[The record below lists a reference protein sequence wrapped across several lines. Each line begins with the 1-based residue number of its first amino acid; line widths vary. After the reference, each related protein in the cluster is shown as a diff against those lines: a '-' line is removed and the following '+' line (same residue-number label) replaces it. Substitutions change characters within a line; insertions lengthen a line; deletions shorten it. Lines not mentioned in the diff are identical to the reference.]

1 MARTAKRY
9 KKNTEKKVLG
19 IPVCMAAIY
28 VRLSV
33 DSDEKKSESIETQ
46 VTLIKEFIQKHNENP
61 NREYEI
67 AVYDIY
73 SDLGKTGTNFD
84 RPGFERM
91 MNDVR
96 AGKINCILVKD
107 FSRFGRNYIETG
119 NYLEK
124 ILPFMKVRFVS
135 VCDNYDS
142 YALGAK
148 NQELSMNIKNLVNDA
163 YAKDISAKEDQIE
176 NTKAELEEA
185 KAVEKE
191 QYASM
196 KLRIQYMYENS
207 SGNGYMAMLFS
218 SKSISELISRAEYI
232 QKISDFDRDLMQE
245 YEDTVDQVKEKE
257 TQVQEEQAAIVEL
270 QQQSSDQ
277 QEAIQELYAAAY
289 QELRTYSA
297 ELDDAKSSE
306 SALVD
311 EINSKADAIN
321 DLIRQAKEEE
331 IAAQKKAEEEAAAA
345 AAAQQAAAEAEAE
358 AARKQAAEAARV
370 AAAEAANAAAKAD
383 TDTSSSSGSSS
394 SDSSA
399 SSTTTGSPSASDTSS
414 SSSSGTYLG
423 RFKLTGYCSCSIC
436 TGQWSGGSTASG
448 TTPTAGRTIA
458 MGGANYQQTVDI
470 SVFSEIL

>member
-1 MARTAKRY
+1 MKKKKLFSLVLATVLTAA
-9 KKNTEKKVLG
+9 TVLPCYG
-19 IPVCMAAIY
+19 A
-28 VRLSV
+28 ST
-33 DSDEKKSESIETQ
+33 K
-46 VTLIKEFIQKHNENP
+46 
-61 NREYEI
+61 
-67 AVYDIY
+67 
-73 SDLGKTGTNFD
+73 
-84 RPGFERM
+84 
-91 MNDVR
+91 
-96 AGKINCILVKD
+96 
-107 FSRFGRNYIETG
+107 
-119 NYLEK
+119 EK
-124 ILPFMKVRFVS
+124 ISNAQAEQAAAQSQL
-135 VCDNYDS
+135 DS
-142 YALGAK
+142 IQSRIDELNSKKGQSEEYLSEL
-148 NQELSMNIKNLVNDA
+148 NQQLDDLQNRLQELQDQYDAKQNELVQIQADLEDA
-163 YAKDISAKEDQIE
+163 KAKEE
-176 NTKAELEEA
+176 
-185 KAVEKE
+185 E
-191 QYASM
+191 QYEAM

-245 YEDTVDQVKEKE
+245 YEDTVNQVKEKE

-345 AAAQQAAAEAEAE
+345 AQQAAAEAE
-358 AARKQAAEAARV
+358 AEAARV

-399 SSTTTGSPSASDTSS
+399 SSTTTESPSASDTSS

-458 MGGANYQQTVDI
+458 MGGVPFGTKLMINGQVYTVEDRGTAYGHVDI
-470 SVFSEIL
+470 FCSSHSEALSFGVQYADVYQLS

>member
-1 MARTAKRY
+1 MKKKKLFSLVLATVLTAA
-9 KKNTEKKVLG
+9 TVLPCYG
-19 IPVCMAAIY
+19 A
-28 VRLSV
+28 ST
-33 DSDEKKSESIETQ
+33 K
-46 VTLIKEFIQKHNENP
+46 
-61 NREYEI
+61 
-67 AVYDIY
+67 
-73 SDLGKTGTNFD
+73 
-84 RPGFERM
+84 
-91 MNDVR
+91 
-96 AGKINCILVKD
+96 
-107 FSRFGRNYIETG
+107 
-119 NYLEK
+119 EK
-124 ILPFMKVRFVS
+124 ISNAQAEQAAAQSQL
-135 VCDNYDS
+135 DS
-142 YALGAK
+142 IQSRIDELNSKKGQSEEYLSEL
-148 NQELSMNIKNLVNDA
+148 NQQLDDLQNRLQELQDQYDAKQNELVQIQADLEDA
-163 YAKDISAKEDQIE
+163 KAKEE
-176 NTKAELEEA
+176 
-185 KAVEKE
+185 E
-191 QYASM
+191 QYEAM

-358 AARKQAAEAARV
+358 AARV

-399 SSTTTGSPSASDTSS
+399 SSTTTESPSASDTSS
-414 SSSSGTYLG
+414 NSSSGTYLG

-458 MGGANYQQTVDI
+458 MGGVPFGTKLMINGQVYTVEDRGTAYGHVDI
-470 SVFSEIL
+470 FCSSHSEALSFGVQYADVYQLS

>member
-1 MARTAKRY
+1 MKKKKLFSLVLATVLTAA
-9 KKNTEKKVLG
+9 TVLPCYG
-19 IPVCMAAIY
+19 A
-28 VRLSV
+28 ST
-33 DSDEKKSESIETQ
+33 K
-46 VTLIKEFIQKHNENP
+46 
-61 NREYEI
+61 
-67 AVYDIY
+67 
-73 SDLGKTGTNFD
+73 
-84 RPGFERM
+84 
-91 MNDVR
+91 
-96 AGKINCILVKD
+96 
-107 FSRFGRNYIETG
+107 
-119 NYLEK
+119 EK
-124 ILPFMKVRFVS
+124 ISNAQAEQAAAQSQL
-135 VCDNYDS
+135 DS
-142 YALGAK
+142 IQSRIDELNSKKGQSEEYLSEL
-148 NQELSMNIKNLVNDA
+148 NQQLDDLQNRLQELQDQYDAKQNELVQIQADLEDA
-163 YAKDISAKEDQIE
+163 KAKEE
-176 NTKAELEEA
+176 
-185 KAVEKE
+185 E
-191 QYASM
+191 QYEAM

-358 AARKQAAEAARV
+358 AARV

-399 SSTTTGSPSASDTSS
+399 SSTTTESPSASDTSS

-458 MGGANYQQTVDI
+458 MGGVPFGTKLMINGQVYTVEDRGTAYGHVDI
-470 SVFSEIL
+470 FCSSHSEALSFGVQYADVYQLS

>member
-1 MARTAKRY
+1 MKKKKLFSLVLATVLTAA
-9 KKNTEKKVLG
+9 TVLPCYG
-19 IPVCMAAIY
+19 A
-28 VRLSV
+28 ST
-33 DSDEKKSESIETQ
+33 K
-46 VTLIKEFIQKHNENP
+46 
-61 NREYEI
+61 
-67 AVYDIY
+67 
-73 SDLGKTGTNFD
+73 
-84 RPGFERM
+84 
-91 MNDVR
+91 
-96 AGKINCILVKD
+96 
-107 FSRFGRNYIETG
+107 
-119 NYLEK
+119 EK
-124 ILPFMKVRFVS
+124 ISNAQAEQAAAQSQL
-135 VCDNYDS
+135 DS
-142 YALGAK
+142 IQSRIDELNSKKGQSEEYLSEL
-148 NQELSMNIKNLVNDA
+148 NQQLDDLQNRLQELQDQYDAKQNELVQIQADLEDA
-163 YAKDISAKEDQIE
+163 KAKEE
-176 NTKAELEEA
+176 
-185 KAVEKE
+185 E
-191 QYASM
+191 QYEAM

-331 IAAQKKAEEEAAAA
+331 IAAQKKAEEEA
-345 AAAQQAAAEAEAE
+345 E
-358 AARKQAAEAARV
+358 AARA

-458 MGGANYQQTVDI
+458 MGGVPFGTKLMINGQVYTVEDRGTAYGHVDI
-470 SVFSEIL
+470 FCSSHSEALSFGVQYADVYQLS

>member
-1 MARTAKRY
+1 MKKKKLFSLVLATVLTAA
-9 KKNTEKKVLG
+9 TVLPCYG
-19 IPVCMAAIY
+19 A
-28 VRLSV
+28 ST
-33 DSDEKKSESIETQ
+33 K
-46 VTLIKEFIQKHNENP
+46 
-61 NREYEI
+61 
-67 AVYDIY
+67 
-73 SDLGKTGTNFD
+73 
-84 RPGFERM
+84 
-91 MNDVR
+91 
-96 AGKINCILVKD
+96 
-107 FSRFGRNYIETG
+107 
-119 NYLEK
+119 EK
-124 ILPFMKVRFVS
+124 ISNAQAEQAAAQSQL
-135 VCDNYDS
+135 DS
-142 YALGAK
+142 IQSRIDELNSKKGQSEEYLSEL
-148 NQELSMNIKNLVNDA
+148 NQQLDDLQNRLQELQDQYDAKQNELVQIQADLEDA
-163 YAKDISAKEDQIE
+163 KAKEE
-176 NTKAELEEA
+176 
-185 KAVEKE
+185 E
-191 QYASM
+191 QYEAM

-345 AAAQQAAAEAEAE
+345 QQAAAEAEAE
-358 AARKQAAEAARV
+358 AARN

-458 MGGANYQQTVDI
+458 MGGVPFGTKLMINGQVYTVEDRGTAYGHVDI
-470 SVFSEIL
+470 FCSSHSEALSFGVQYADVYQLS

>member
-1 MARTAKRY
+1 MKKKKLFSLVLATVLTAA
-9 KKNTEKKVLG
+9 TVLPCYG
-19 IPVCMAAIY
+19 A
-28 VRLSV
+28 ST
-33 DSDEKKSESIETQ
+33 K
-46 VTLIKEFIQKHNENP
+46 
-61 NREYEI
+61 
-67 AVYDIY
+67 
-73 SDLGKTGTNFD
+73 
-84 RPGFERM
+84 
-91 MNDVR
+91 
-96 AGKINCILVKD
+96 
-107 FSRFGRNYIETG
+107 
-119 NYLEK
+119 EK
-124 ILPFMKVRFVS
+124 ISNAQAEQAAAQSQL
-135 VCDNYDS
+135 DS
-142 YALGAK
+142 IQSRIDELNSKKGQSEEYLSEL
-148 NQELSMNIKNLVNDA
+148 NQQLDDLQNRLQELQDQYDAKQNELVQIQADLEDA
-163 YAKDISAKEDQIE
+163 KAKEE
-176 NTKAELEEA
+176 
-185 KAVEKE
+185 E
-191 QYASM
+191 QYEAM

-358 AARKQAAEAARV
+358 AARV

-399 SSTTTGSPSASDTSS
+399 SSTTTESPSASDTSS

-436 TGQWSGGSTASG
+436 TGQWFGGSTASG

-458 MGGANYQQTVDI
+458 MGGVPFGTKLMINGQVYTVEDRGTAYGHVDI
-470 SVFSEIL
+470 FCSSHSEALSFGVQYADVYQLS

>member
-1 MARTAKRY
+1 MKKKKLFSLVLATVLTAA
-9 KKNTEKKVLG
+9 TVLPCYG
-19 IPVCMAAIY
+19 A
-28 VRLSV
+28 ST
-33 DSDEKKSESIETQ
+33 K
-46 VTLIKEFIQKHNENP
+46 
-61 NREYEI
+61 
-67 AVYDIY
+67 
-73 SDLGKTGTNFD
+73 
-84 RPGFERM
+84 
-91 MNDVR
+91 
-96 AGKINCILVKD
+96 
-107 FSRFGRNYIETG
+107 
-119 NYLEK
+119 EK
-124 ILPFMKVRFVS
+124 ISNAQAEQAAAQSQL
-135 VCDNYDS
+135 DS
-142 YALGAK
+142 IQSRIDELNSKKGQSEEYLSEL
-148 NQELSMNIKNLVNDA
+148 NQQLDDLQNRLQELQDQYDAKQNELVQIQADLEDA
-163 YAKDISAKEDQIE
+163 KAKEE
-176 NTKAELEEA
+176 
-185 KAVEKE
+185 E
-191 QYASM
+191 QYEAM

-331 IAAQKKAEEEAAAA
+331 IAAQKKAEEEAAAV
-345 AAAQQAAAEAEAE
+345 AAAQQAAAEAE
-358 AARKQAAEAARV
+358 AEAARV

-399 SSTTTGSPSASDTSS
+399 SSTTTESPSASDTSS

-458 MGGANYQQTVDI
+458 MGGVPFGTKLMINGQVYTVEDRGTAYGHVDI
-470 SVFSEIL
+470 FCSSHSEALSFGVQYADVYQLS

>member
-1 MARTAKRY
+1 MKKKKLFSLVLATVLTAA
-9 KKNTEKKVLG
+9 TVLPCYG
-19 IPVCMAAIY
+19 A
-28 VRLSV
+28 ST
-33 DSDEKKSESIETQ
+33 K
-46 VTLIKEFIQKHNENP
+46 
-61 NREYEI
+61 
-67 AVYDIY
+67 
-73 SDLGKTGTNFD
+73 
-84 RPGFERM
+84 
-91 MNDVR
+91 
-96 AGKINCILVKD
+96 
-107 FSRFGRNYIETG
+107 
-119 NYLEK
+119 EK
-124 ILPFMKVRFVS
+124 ISNAQAEQAAAQSQL
-135 VCDNYDS
+135 DS
-142 YALGAK
+142 IQSRIDELNSKKGQSEEYLSEL
-148 NQELSMNIKNLVNDA
+148 NQQLDDLQNRLQELQDQYDAKQNELVQIQADLEDA
-163 YAKDISAKEDQIE
+163 KAKEE
-176 NTKAELEEA
+176 
-185 KAVEKE
+185 E
-191 QYASM
+191 QYEAM

-331 IAAQKKAEEEAAAA
+331 IAAQKKAEEEA
-345 AAAQQAAAEAEAE
+345 EAE

-399 SSTTTGSPSASDTSS
+399 SSTTTESPSASDTSS

-458 MGGANYQQTVDI
+458 MGGVPFGTKLMINGQVYTVEDRGTAYGHVDI
-470 SVFSEIL
+470 FCSSHSEALSFGVQYADVYQLS

>member
-1 MARTAKRY
+1 MKKKKLFSLVLATVLTAA
-9 KKNTEKKVLG
+9 TVLPCYG
-19 IPVCMAAIY
+19 A
-28 VRLSV
+28 ST
-33 DSDEKKSESIETQ
+33 K
-46 VTLIKEFIQKHNENP
+46 
-61 NREYEI
+61 
-67 AVYDIY
+67 
-73 SDLGKTGTNFD
+73 
-84 RPGFERM
+84 
-91 MNDVR
+91 
-96 AGKINCILVKD
+96 
-107 FSRFGRNYIETG
+107 
-119 NYLEK
+119 EK
-124 ILPFMKVRFVS
+124 ISNAQAEQAAAQSQL
-135 VCDNYDS
+135 DS
-142 YALGAK
+142 IQSRIDELNSKKGQSEEYLSEL
-148 NQELSMNIKNLVNDA
+148 NQQLDDLQNRLQELQDQYDAKQNELVQIQADLEDA
-163 YAKDISAKEDQIE
+163 KAKEE
-176 NTKAELEEA
+176 
-185 KAVEKE
+185 E
-191 QYASM
+191 QYEAM

-358 AARKQAAEAARV
+358 AVRV

-399 SSTTTGSPSASDTSS
+399 SSTTTESPSASDTSS

-458 MGGANYQQTVDI
+458 MGGVPFGTKLMINGQVYTVEDRGTAYGHVDI
-470 SVFSEIL
+470 FCSSHSEALSFGVQYADVYQLS

>member
-1 MARTAKRY
+1 MKKKKLFSLVLATVLTAA
-9 KKNTEKKVLG
+9 TVLPCYG
-19 IPVCMAAIY
+19 A
-28 VRLSV
+28 ST
-33 DSDEKKSESIETQ
+33 K
-46 VTLIKEFIQKHNENP
+46 
-61 NREYEI
+61 
-67 AVYDIY
+67 
-73 SDLGKTGTNFD
+73 
-84 RPGFERM
+84 
-91 MNDVR
+91 
-96 AGKINCILVKD
+96 
-107 FSRFGRNYIETG
+107 
-119 NYLEK
+119 EK
-124 ILPFMKVRFVS
+124 ISNAQAEQAAAQSQL
-135 VCDNYDS
+135 DS
-142 YALGAK
+142 IQSRIDELNSKKGQSEEYLSEL
-148 NQELSMNIKNLVNDA
+148 NQQLDDLQNRLQELQDQYDAKQNELVQIQADLEDA
-163 YAKDISAKEDQIE
+163 KAKEE
-176 NTKAELEEA
+176 
-185 KAVEKE
+185 E
-191 QYASM
+191 QYEAM

-436 TGQWSGGSTASG
+436 TGQWSGGSAASG

-458 MGGANYQQTVDI
+458 MGGVPFGTKLMINGQVYTVEDRGTAYGHVDI
-470 SVFSEIL
+470 FCSSHSEALSFGVQYADVYQLS

>member
-1 MARTAKRY
+1 MKKKKLFSLVLATVLTAA
-9 KKNTEKKVLG
+9 TVLPCYG
-19 IPVCMAAIY
+19 A
-28 VRLSV
+28 ST
-33 DSDEKKSESIETQ
+33 K
-46 VTLIKEFIQKHNENP
+46 
-61 NREYEI
+61 
-67 AVYDIY
+67 
-73 SDLGKTGTNFD
+73 
-84 RPGFERM
+84 
-91 MNDVR
+91 
-96 AGKINCILVKD
+96 
-107 FSRFGRNYIETG
+107 
-119 NYLEK
+119 EK
-124 ILPFMKVRFVS
+124 ISNAQAEQAAAQSQL
-135 VCDNYDS
+135 DS
-142 YALGAK
+142 IQSRIDELNSKKGQSEEYLSEL
-148 NQELSMNIKNLVNDA
+148 NQQLDDLQNRLQELQDQYDAKQNELVQIQADLEDA
-163 YAKDISAKEDQIE
+163 KAKEE
-176 NTKAELEEA
+176 
-185 KAVEKE
+185 E
-191 QYASM
+191 QYEAM

-358 AARKQAAEAARV
+358 AARV

-399 SSTTTGSPSASDTSS
+399 SSTTTESPSASDTSS

-458 MGGANYQQTVDI
+458 MGGVEDRGTAYGHVDI
-470 SVFSEIL
+470 FCSSHSEALSFGVQYADVYQLS

>member
-1 MARTAKRY
+1 MKNRKNKFLALGLGVVLGLSCVFSSYATSADLKDAK
-9 KKNTEKKVLG
+9 KKVSSLQEEKKKVQDTLKQLEG
-19 IPVCMAAIY
+19 LKSDAAAY
-28 VRLSV
+28 VKELDKKLTSL
-33 DSDEKKSESIETQ
+33 DS
-46 VTLIKEFIQKHNENP
+46 
-61 NREYEI
+61 
-67 AVYDIY
+67 
-73 SDLGKTGTNFD
+73 
-84 RPGFERM
+84 
-91 MNDVR
+91 
-96 AGKINCILVKD
+96 
-107 FSRFGRNYIETG
+107 
-119 NYLEK
+119 
-124 ILPFMKVRFVS
+124 
-135 VCDNYDS
+135 
-142 YALGAK
+142 
-148 NQELSMNIKNLVNDA
+148 ELSQLE
-163 YAKDISAKEDQIE
+163 KDISAKEDQIE

-345 AAAQQAAAEAEAE
+345 QQAAAEAEAE
-358 AARKQAAEAARV
+358 AARKQAAEAEAARV

-458 MGGANYQQTVDI
+458 MGGVPFGTKLMINGQVYTVEDRGTAYGHVDI
-470 SVFSEIL
+470 FCSSHSEALSFGVQYADVYQLS

>member
-1 MARTAKRY
+1 MKKKKLFSLVLATVLTAA
-9 KKNTEKKVLG
+9 TVLPCYG
-19 IPVCMAAIY
+19 A
-28 VRLSV
+28 ST
-33 DSDEKKSESIETQ
+33 K
-46 VTLIKEFIQKHNENP
+46 
-61 NREYEI
+61 
-67 AVYDIY
+67 
-73 SDLGKTGTNFD
+73 
-84 RPGFERM
+84 
-91 MNDVR
+91 
-96 AGKINCILVKD
+96 
-107 FSRFGRNYIETG
+107 
-119 NYLEK
+119 EK
-124 ILPFMKVRFVS
+124 ISNAQAEQAAAQSQL
-135 VCDNYDS
+135 DS
-142 YALGAK
+142 IQSRIDELNSKKGQSEEYLSEL
-148 NQELSMNIKNLVNDA
+148 NQQLDDLQNRLQELQDQYDAKQNELVQIQADLEDA
-163 YAKDISAKEDQIE
+163 KAKEE
-176 NTKAELEEA
+176 
-185 KAVEKE
+185 E
-191 QYASM
+191 QYEAM

-331 IAAQKKAEEEAAAA
+331 IAAQKKAEEEAAA
-345 AAAQQAAAEAEAE
+345 EAEAE

-383 TDTSSSSGSSS
+383 TDTSSSSGNSS

-458 MGGANYQQTVDI
+458 MGGVPFGTKLMINGQVYTVEDRGTAYGHVDI
-470 SVFSEIL
+470 FCSSHSEALSFGVQYADVYQLS

>member
-1 MARTAKRY
+1 MKKKKLFSLVLATVLTAA
-9 KKNTEKKVLG
+9 TVLPCYG
-19 IPVCMAAIY
+19 A
-28 VRLSV
+28 ST
-33 DSDEKKSESIETQ
+33 K
-46 VTLIKEFIQKHNENP
+46 
-61 NREYEI
+61 
-67 AVYDIY
+67 
-73 SDLGKTGTNFD
+73 
-84 RPGFERM
+84 
-91 MNDVR
+91 
-96 AGKINCILVKD
+96 
-107 FSRFGRNYIETG
+107 
-119 NYLEK
+119 EK
-124 ILPFMKVRFVS
+124 ISNAQAEQAAAQSQL
-135 VCDNYDS
+135 DS
-142 YALGAK
+142 IQSRIDELNSKKGQSEEYLSEL
-148 NQELSMNIKNLVNDA
+148 NQQLDDLQNRLQELQDQYDAKQNELVQIQADLEDA
-163 YAKDISAKEDQIE
+163 KAKEE
-176 NTKAELEEA
+176 
-185 KAVEKE
+185 E
-191 QYASM
+191 QYEAM

-370 AAAEAANAAAKAD
+370 AAKAD

-458 MGGANYQQTVDI
+458 MGGVPFGTKLMINGQVYTVEDRGTAYGHVDI
-470 SVFSEIL
+470 FCSSHSEALSFGVQYADVYQLS

>member
-1 MARTAKRY
+1 MKKKKLFSLVLATVLTAA
-9 KKNTEKKVLG
+9 TVLPCYG
-19 IPVCMAAIY
+19 A
-28 VRLSV
+28 ST
-33 DSDEKKSESIETQ
+33 K
-46 VTLIKEFIQKHNENP
+46 
-61 NREYEI
+61 
-67 AVYDIY
+67 
-73 SDLGKTGTNFD
+73 
-84 RPGFERM
+84 
-91 MNDVR
+91 
-96 AGKINCILVKD
+96 
-107 FSRFGRNYIETG
+107 
-119 NYLEK
+119 EK
-124 ILPFMKVRFVS
+124 ISNAQAEQAAAQSQL
-135 VCDNYDS
+135 DS
-142 YALGAK
+142 IQSRIDELNSKKGQSEEYLSEL
-148 NQELSMNIKNLVNDA
+148 NQQLDDLQNRLQELQDQYDAKQNELVQIQADLEDA
-163 YAKDISAKEDQIE
+163 KAKEE
-176 NTKAELEEA
+176 
-185 KAVEKE
+185 E
-191 QYASM
+191 QYEAM

-277 QEAIQELYAAAY
+277 QESIQELYAAAY

-358 AARKQAAEAARV
+358 AARV

-399 SSTTTGSPSASDTSS
+399 SSTTTESPSASDTSS

-458 MGGANYQQTVDI
+458 MGGVPFGTKLMINGQVYTVEDRGTAYGHVDI
-470 SVFSEIL
+470 FCSSHSEALSFGVQYADVYQLS

>member
-1 MARTAKRY
+1 MKKKKLFSLVLATVLTAA
-9 KKNTEKKVLG
+9 TVLPCYG
-19 IPVCMAAIY
+19 A
-28 VRLSV
+28 ST
-33 DSDEKKSESIETQ
+33 K
-46 VTLIKEFIQKHNENP
+46 
-61 NREYEI
+61 
-67 AVYDIY
+67 
-73 SDLGKTGTNFD
+73 
-84 RPGFERM
+84 
-91 MNDVR
+91 
-96 AGKINCILVKD
+96 
-107 FSRFGRNYIETG
+107 
-119 NYLEK
+119 EK
-124 ILPFMKVRFVS
+124 ISNAQAEQAAAQSQL
-135 VCDNYDS
+135 DS
-142 YALGAK
+142 IQSRIDELNSKKGQSEEYLSEL
-148 NQELSMNIKNLVNDA
+148 NQQLDDLQNRLQELQDQYDAKQNELVQIQADLEDA
-163 YAKDISAKEDQIE
+163 KAKEE
-176 NTKAELEEA
+176 
-185 KAVEKE
+185 E
-191 QYASM
+191 QYEAM

-331 IAAQKKAEEEAAAA
+331 IAAQKKAEEEAA
-345 AAAQQAAAEAEAE
+345 
-358 AARKQAAEAARV
+358 
-370 AAAEAANAAAKAD
+370 NAAAKAD

-458 MGGANYQQTVDI
+458 MGGVPFGTKLMINGQVYTVEDRGTAYGHVDI
-470 SVFSEIL
+470 FCSSHSEALSFGVQYADVYQLS

>member
-1 MARTAKRY
+1 MKKKKLFSLVLATVLTAA
-9 KKNTEKKVLG
+9 TVLPCYG
-19 IPVCMAAIY
+19 A
-28 VRLSV
+28 ST
-33 DSDEKKSESIETQ
+33 K
-46 VTLIKEFIQKHNENP
+46 
-61 NREYEI
+61 
-67 AVYDIY
+67 
-73 SDLGKTGTNFD
+73 
-84 RPGFERM
+84 
-91 MNDVR
+91 
-96 AGKINCILVKD
+96 
-107 FSRFGRNYIETG
+107 
-119 NYLEK
+119 EK
-124 ILPFMKVRFVS
+124 ISNAQAEQAAAQSQL
-135 VCDNYDS
+135 DS
-142 YALGAK
+142 IQSRIDELNSKKGQSEEYLSEL
-148 NQELSMNIKNLVNDA
+148 NQQLDDLQNRLQELQDQYDAKQNELVQIQADLEDA
-163 YAKDISAKEDQIE
+163 KAKEE
-176 NTKAELEEA
+176 
-185 KAVEKE
+185 E
-191 QYASM
+191 QYEAM

-245 YEDTVDQVKEKE
+245 YEDTVNQVKEKE

-331 IAAQKKAEEEAAAA
+331 IAAQKKAEEE
-345 AAAQQAAAEAEAE
+345 AAAEAEAE

-458 MGGANYQQTVDI
+458 MGGVPFGTKLMINGQVYTVEDRGTAYGHVDI
-470 SVFSEIL
+470 FCSSHSEALSFGVQYADVYQLS

>member
-1 MARTAKRY
+1 MKKKKLFSLVLATVLTAA
-9 KKNTEKKVLG
+9 TVLPCYG
-19 IPVCMAAIY
+19 A
-28 VRLSV
+28 ST
-33 DSDEKKSESIETQ
+33 K
-46 VTLIKEFIQKHNENP
+46 
-61 NREYEI
+61 
-67 AVYDIY
+67 
-73 SDLGKTGTNFD
+73 
-84 RPGFERM
+84 
-91 MNDVR
+91 
-96 AGKINCILVKD
+96 
-107 FSRFGRNYIETG
+107 
-119 NYLEK
+119 EK
-124 ILPFMKVRFVS
+124 ISNAQAEQAAAQSQL
-135 VCDNYDS
+135 DS
-142 YALGAK
+142 IQSRIDELNSKKGQSEEYLSEL
-148 NQELSMNIKNLVNDA
+148 NQQLDDLQNRLQELQDQYDAKQNELVQIQADLEDA
-163 YAKDISAKEDQIE
+163 KAKEE
-176 NTKAELEEA
+176 
-185 KAVEKE
+185 E
-191 QYASM
+191 QYEAM

-345 AAAQQAAAEAEAE
+345 AAAQQAA
-358 AARKQAAEAARV
+358 EAARV

-399 SSTTTGSPSASDTSS
+399 SSTTTESPSASDTSS

-458 MGGANYQQTVDI
+458 MGGVPFGTKLMINGQVYTVEDRGTAYGHVDI
-470 SVFSEIL
+470 FCSSHSEALSFGVQYADVYQLS

>member
-1 MARTAKRY
+1 MKKKKLFSLVLATVLTAA
-9 KKNTEKKVLG
+9 TVLPCYG
-19 IPVCMAAIY
+19 A
-28 VRLSV
+28 ST
-33 DSDEKKSESIETQ
+33 K
-46 VTLIKEFIQKHNENP
+46 
-61 NREYEI
+61 
-67 AVYDIY
+67 
-73 SDLGKTGTNFD
+73 
-84 RPGFERM
+84 
-91 MNDVR
+91 
-96 AGKINCILVKD
+96 
-107 FSRFGRNYIETG
+107 
-119 NYLEK
+119 EK
-124 ILPFMKVRFVS
+124 ISNAQAEQAAAQSQL
-135 VCDNYDS
+135 DS
-142 YALGAK
+142 IQSRIDELNSKKGQSEEYLSEL
-148 NQELSMNIKNLVNDA
+148 NQQLDDLQNRLQELQDQYDAKQNELVQIQADLEDA
-163 YAKDISAKEDQIE
+163 KAKEE
-176 NTKAELEEA
+176 
-185 KAVEKE
+185 E
-191 QYASM
+191 QYEAM

-345 AAAQQAAAEAEAE
+345 AQQAAAEAEAE
-358 AARKQAAEAARV
+358 AARKQAAEAEAARA

-383 TDTSSSSGSSS
+383 T
-394 SDSSA
+394 
-399 SSTTTGSPSASDTSS
+399 DTSS

-458 MGGANYQQTVDI
+458 MGGVPFGTKLMINGQVYTVEDRGTAYGHVDI
-470 SVFSEIL
+470 FCSSHSEALSFGVQYADVYQLS

>member
-1 MARTAKRY
+1 MKKKKLFSLVLATVLTAA
-9 KKNTEKKVLG
+9 TVLPCYG
-19 IPVCMAAIY
+19 A
-28 VRLSV
+28 ST
-33 DSDEKKSESIETQ
+33 K
-46 VTLIKEFIQKHNENP
+46 
-61 NREYEI
+61 
-67 AVYDIY
+67 
-73 SDLGKTGTNFD
+73 
-84 RPGFERM
+84 
-91 MNDVR
+91 
-96 AGKINCILVKD
+96 
-107 FSRFGRNYIETG
+107 
-119 NYLEK
+119 EK
-124 ILPFMKVRFVS
+124 ISNAQAEQAAAQSQL
-135 VCDNYDS
+135 DS
-142 YALGAK
+142 IQSRIDELNSKKGQSEEYLSEL
-148 NQELSMNIKNLVNDA
+148 NQQLDDLQNRLQELQDQYDAKQNELVQIQADLEDA
-163 YAKDISAKEDQIE
+163 KAKEE
-176 NTKAELEEA
+176 
-185 KAVEKE
+185 E
-191 QYASM
+191 QYEAM

-345 AAAQQAAAEAEAE
+345 QQA

-458 MGGANYQQTVDI
+458 MGGVPFGTKLMINGQVYTVEDRGTAYGHVDI
-470 SVFSEIL
+470 FCSSHSEALSFGVQYADVYQLS

>member
-1 MARTAKRY
+1 MKKKKLFSLVLATVLTAA
-9 KKNTEKKVLG
+9 TVLPCYG
-19 IPVCMAAIY
+19 A
-28 VRLSV
+28 ST
-33 DSDEKKSESIETQ
+33 K
-46 VTLIKEFIQKHNENP
+46 
-61 NREYEI
+61 
-67 AVYDIY
+67 
-73 SDLGKTGTNFD
+73 
-84 RPGFERM
+84 
-91 MNDVR
+91 
-96 AGKINCILVKD
+96 
-107 FSRFGRNYIETG
+107 
-119 NYLEK
+119 EK
-124 ILPFMKVRFVS
+124 ISNAQAEQAAAQSQL
-135 VCDNYDS
+135 DS
-142 YALGAK
+142 IQSRIDELNSKKGQSEEYLSEL
-148 NQELSMNIKNLVNDA
+148 NQQLDDLQNRLQELQDQYDAKQNELVQIQADLEDA
-163 YAKDISAKEDQIE
+163 KAKEE
-176 NTKAELEEA
+176 
-185 KAVEKE
+185 E
-191 QYASM
+191 QYEAM

-358 AARKQAAEAARV
+358 AARV
-370 AAAEAANAAAKAD
+370 VAAEAANAAAKAD
-383 TDTSSSSGSSS
+383 TDTSSNSGSSS

-399 SSTTTGSPSASDTSS
+399 SSTTTESPSASDTSS

-458 MGGANYQQTVDI
+458 MGGVPFGTKLMINGQVYTVEDRGTAYGHVDI
-470 SVFSEIL
+470 FCSSHSEALSFGVQYADVYQLS

>member
-1 MARTAKRY
+1 MKKKKLFSLVLATVLTAA
-9 KKNTEKKVLG
+9 TVLPCYG
-19 IPVCMAAIY
+19 A
-28 VRLSV
+28 ST
-33 DSDEKKSESIETQ
+33 K
-46 VTLIKEFIQKHNENP
+46 
-61 NREYEI
+61 
-67 AVYDIY
+67 
-73 SDLGKTGTNFD
+73 
-84 RPGFERM
+84 
-91 MNDVR
+91 
-96 AGKINCILVKD
+96 
-107 FSRFGRNYIETG
+107 
-119 NYLEK
+119 EK
-124 ILPFMKVRFVS
+124 ISNAQAEQAAAQSQL
-135 VCDNYDS
+135 DS
-142 YALGAK
+142 IQSRIDELNSKKGQSEE
-148 NQELSMNIKNLVNDA
+148 NLSELNQQLDDLQNRLQELQDQYDAKQNELVQIQADLEDA
-163 YAKDISAKEDQIE
+163 KAKEE
-176 NTKAELEEA
+176 
-185 KAVEKE
+185 E
-191 QYASM
+191 QYEAM

-270 QQQSSDQ
+270 QQQSCDQ

-289 QELRTYSA
+289 QVLRSYSA

-383 TDTSSSSGSSS
+383 TDTSSSSGSRS

-458 MGGANYQQTVDI
+458 MGGVPFGTKLMINGQVYTVEDRGTAYGHVDI
-470 SVFSEIL
+470 FCSSHSEALSFGVQYADVYQLS

>member
-1 MARTAKRY
+1 MKKKKLFSLVLATVLTAA
-9 KKNTEKKVLG
+9 TVLPCYG
-19 IPVCMAAIY
+19 A
-28 VRLSV
+28 ST
-33 DSDEKKSESIETQ
+33 K
-46 VTLIKEFIQKHNENP
+46 
-61 NREYEI
+61 
-67 AVYDIY
+67 
-73 SDLGKTGTNFD
+73 
-84 RPGFERM
+84 
-91 MNDVR
+91 
-96 AGKINCILVKD
+96 
-107 FSRFGRNYIETG
+107 
-119 NYLEK
+119 EK
-124 ILPFMKVRFVS
+124 ISNAQAEQAAAQSQL
-135 VCDNYDS
+135 DS
-142 YALGAK
+142 IQSRIDELNSKKGQSEEYLSEL
-148 NQELSMNIKNLVNDA
+148 NQQLDDLQNRLQELQDQYDAKQNELVQIQADLEDA
-163 YAKDISAKEDQIE
+163 KAKEE
-176 NTKAELEEA
+176 
-185 KAVEKE
+185 E
-191 QYASM
+191 QYEAM

-277 QEAIQELYAAAY
+277 QEAIQELYAVAY

-448 TTPTAGRTIA
+448 TIA
-458 MGGANYQQTVDI
+458 MGGVPFGTKLMINGQVYTVEDRGTAYGHVDI
-470 SVFSEIL
+470 FCSSHSEALSFGVQYADVYQLS

>member
-1 MARTAKRY
+1 MKKKKLFSLVLATVLTAA
-9 KKNTEKKVLG
+9 TVLPCYG
-19 IPVCMAAIY
+19 A
-28 VRLSV
+28 ST
-33 DSDEKKSESIETQ
+33 K
-46 VTLIKEFIQKHNENP
+46 
-61 NREYEI
+61 
-67 AVYDIY
+67 
-73 SDLGKTGTNFD
+73 
-84 RPGFERM
+84 
-91 MNDVR
+91 
-96 AGKINCILVKD
+96 
-107 FSRFGRNYIETG
+107 
-119 NYLEK
+119 EK
-124 ILPFMKVRFVS
+124 ISNAQAEQAAAQSQLDSIQSRIDELNSKKGQSEEYLSELNQQLDDLQNRLQGLQ
-135 VCDNYDS
+135 DQYD
-142 YALGAK
+142 AK
-148 NQELSMNIKNLVNDA
+148 QNELVQIQADLEDA
-163 YAKDISAKEDQIE
+163 KAKEE
-176 NTKAELEEA
+176 
-185 KAVEKE
+185 E
-191 QYASM
+191 QYEAM

-358 AARKQAAEAARV
+358 AA
-370 AAAEAANAAAKAD
+370 AKAD

-458 MGGANYQQTVDI
+458 MGGVPFGTKLMINGQVYTVEDRGTAYGHVDI
-470 SVFSEIL
+470 FCSSHSEALSFGVQYADVYQLS

>member
-1 MARTAKRY
+1 MKKKKLFSLVLATVLTAA
-9 KKNTEKKVLG
+9 TVLPCYG
-19 IPVCMAAIY
+19 A
-28 VRLSV
+28 ST
-33 DSDEKKSESIETQ
+33 K
-46 VTLIKEFIQKHNENP
+46 
-61 NREYEI
+61 
-67 AVYDIY
+67 
-73 SDLGKTGTNFD
+73 
-84 RPGFERM
+84 
-91 MNDVR
+91 
-96 AGKINCILVKD
+96 
-107 FSRFGRNYIETG
+107 
-119 NYLEK
+119 EK
-124 ILPFMKVRFVS
+124 ISNAQAEQAAAQSQL
-135 VCDNYDS
+135 DS
-142 YALGAK
+142 IQSRIDELNSKKGQSEEYLSEL
-148 NQELSMNIKNLVNDA
+148 NQQLDDLQNRLQELQDQYDAKQNELVQIQADLEDA
-163 YAKDISAKEDQIE
+163 KAKEE
-176 NTKAELEEA
+176 
-185 KAVEKE
+185 E
-191 QYASM
+191 QYEAM

-245 YEDTVDQVKEKE
+245 YEDTVNQVKEKE

-345 AAAQQAAAEAEAE
+345 AAAQQAAAEAGAE

-383 TDTSSSSGSSS
+383 TDTGSSSGSSS

-399 SSTTTGSPSASDTSS
+399 SSTTTESPSASDTSS

-458 MGGANYQQTVDI
+458 MGGVPFGTKLMINGQVYTVEDRGTAYGHVDI
-470 SVFSEIL
+470 FCSSHSEALSFGVQYADVYQLS

>member
-1 MARTAKRY
+1 MKKKKLFSLVLATVLTAA
-9 KKNTEKKVLG
+9 TVLPCYG
-19 IPVCMAAIY
+19 A
-28 VRLSV
+28 ST
-33 DSDEKKSESIETQ
+33 K
-46 VTLIKEFIQKHNENP
+46 
-61 NREYEI
+61 
-67 AVYDIY
+67 
-73 SDLGKTGTNFD
+73 
-84 RPGFERM
+84 
-91 MNDVR
+91 
-96 AGKINCILVKD
+96 
-107 FSRFGRNYIETG
+107 
-119 NYLEK
+119 EK
-124 ILPFMKVRFVS
+124 ISNAQAEQAAAQSQL
-135 VCDNYDS
+135 DS
-142 YALGAK
+142 IQSRIDELNSKKGQSEEYLSEL
-148 NQELSMNIKNLVNDA
+148 NQQLDDLQNRLQELQDQYDAKQNELVQIQADLEDA
-163 YAKDISAKEDQIE
+163 KAKEE
-176 NTKAELEEA
+176 
-185 KAVEKE
+185 E
-191 QYASM
+191 QYEAM

-345 AAAQQAAAEAEAE
+345 QQ
-358 AARKQAAEAARV
+358 

-458 MGGANYQQTVDI
+458 MGGVPFGTKLMINGQVYTVEDRGTAYGHVDI
-470 SVFSEIL
+470 FCSSHSEALSFGVQYADVYQLS

>member
-1 MARTAKRY
+1 MKKKKLFSLVLATVLTAA
-9 KKNTEKKVLG
+9 TVLPCYG
-19 IPVCMAAIY
+19 A
-28 VRLSV
+28 ST
-33 DSDEKKSESIETQ
+33 K
-46 VTLIKEFIQKHNENP
+46 
-61 NREYEI
+61 
-67 AVYDIY
+67 
-73 SDLGKTGTNFD
+73 
-84 RPGFERM
+84 
-91 MNDVR
+91 
-96 AGKINCILVKD
+96 
-107 FSRFGRNYIETG
+107 
-119 NYLEK
+119 EK
-124 ILPFMKVRFVS
+124 ISNAQAEQAAAQSQL
-135 VCDNYDS
+135 DS
-142 YALGAK
+142 IQSRIDELNSKKGQSEEYLSEL
-148 NQELSMNIKNLVNDA
+148 NQQLDDLQNRLQELQDQYDAKQNELVQIQADLEDA
-163 YAKDISAKEDQIE
+163 KAKEE
-176 NTKAELEEA
+176 
-185 KAVEKE
+185 E
-191 QYASM
+191 QYEAM

-345 AAAQQAAAEAEAE
+345 AAAQQAA
-358 AARKQAAEAARV
+358 EAARV

-458 MGGANYQQTVDI
+458 MGGVPFGTKLMINGQVYTVEDRGTAYGHVDI
-470 SVFSEIL
+470 FCSSHSEALSFGVQYADVYQLS

>member
-1 MARTAKRY
+1 MKKKKLFSLVLATVLTAA
-9 KKNTEKKVLG
+9 TVLPCYG
-19 IPVCMAAIY
+19 A
-28 VRLSV
+28 ST
-33 DSDEKKSESIETQ
+33 K
-46 VTLIKEFIQKHNENP
+46 
-61 NREYEI
+61 
-67 AVYDIY
+67 
-73 SDLGKTGTNFD
+73 
-84 RPGFERM
+84 
-91 MNDVR
+91 
-96 AGKINCILVKD
+96 
-107 FSRFGRNYIETG
+107 
-119 NYLEK
+119 EK
-124 ILPFMKVRFVS
+124 ISNAQAEQAAAQSQL
-135 VCDNYDS
+135 DS
-142 YALGAK
+142 IQSRIDELNSKKGQSEEYLSEL
-148 NQELSMNIKNLVNDA
+148 NQQLDDLQNRLQELQDQYDAKQNELVQIQADLEDA
-163 YAKDISAKEDQIE
+163 KAKEE
-176 NTKAELEEA
+176 
-185 KAVEKE
+185 E
-191 QYASM
+191 QYEAM

-345 AAAQQAAAEAEAE
+345 AAVQQAAAEAEAE

-383 TDTSSSSGSSS
+383 T
-394 SDSSA
+394 
-399 SSTTTGSPSASDTSS
+399 DTSS

-458 MGGANYQQTVDI
+458 MGGVPFGTKLMINGQVYTVEDRGTAYGHVDI
-470 SVFSEIL
+470 FCSSHSEALSFGVQYADVYQLS

>member
-1 MARTAKRY
+1 MKKKKLFSLVLATVLTAA
-9 KKNTEKKVLG
+9 TVLPCYG
-19 IPVCMAAIY
+19 A
-28 VRLSV
+28 ST
-33 DSDEKKSESIETQ
+33 K
-46 VTLIKEFIQKHNENP
+46 
-61 NREYEI
+61 
-67 AVYDIY
+67 
-73 SDLGKTGTNFD
+73 
-84 RPGFERM
+84 
-91 MNDVR
+91 
-96 AGKINCILVKD
+96 
-107 FSRFGRNYIETG
+107 
-119 NYLEK
+119 EK
-124 ILPFMKVRFVS
+124 ISNAQAEQAAAQSQL
-135 VCDNYDS
+135 DS
-142 YALGAK
+142 IQSRIDELNSKKGQSEEYLSEL
-148 NQELSMNIKNLVNDA
+148 NQQLDDLQNRLQELQDQYDAKQNELVQIQADLEDA
-163 YAKDISAKEDQIE
+163 KAKEE
-176 NTKAELEEA
+176 
-185 KAVEKE
+185 E
-191 QYASM
+191 QYEAM

-383 TDTSSSSGSSS
+383 TDTSSSSGNSS

-458 MGGANYQQTVDI
+458 MGGVPFGTKLMINGQVYTVEDRGPFFKR
-470 SVFSEIL
+470 VFVYNH

>member
-1 MARTAKRY
+1 MKKKKLFSLVLATVLTAA
-9 KKNTEKKVLG
+9 TVLPCYG
-19 IPVCMAAIY
+19 A
-28 VRLSV
+28 ST
-33 DSDEKKSESIETQ
+33 K
-46 VTLIKEFIQKHNENP
+46 
-61 NREYEI
+61 
-67 AVYDIY
+67 
-73 SDLGKTGTNFD
+73 
-84 RPGFERM
+84 
-91 MNDVR
+91 
-96 AGKINCILVKD
+96 
-107 FSRFGRNYIETG
+107 
-119 NYLEK
+119 EK
-124 ILPFMKVRFVS
+124 ISNAQAEQAAAQSQL
-135 VCDNYDS
+135 DS
-142 YALGAK
+142 IQSRIDELNSKKGQSEEYLSEL
-148 NQELSMNIKNLVNDA
+148 NQQLDDLQNRLQELQDQYDAKQNELVQIQADLEDA
-163 YAKDISAKEDQIE
+163 KAKEE
-176 NTKAELEEA
+176 
-185 KAVEKE
+185 E
-191 QYASM
+191 QYEAM

-270 QQQSSDQ
+270 
-277 QEAIQELYAAAY
+277 YAAAY

-345 AAAQQAAAEAEAE
+345 AQQAAAEAEAE
-358 AARKQAAEAARV
+358 AARKQAAEAEAARV

-399 SSTTTGSPSASDTSS
+399 SSTTTESPSASDTSS

-458 MGGANYQQTVDI
+458 MGGVPFGTKLMINGQVYTVEDRGTAYGHVDI
-470 SVFSEIL
+470 FCSSHSEALSFGVQYADVYQLS